1 MFLFLLKRNRKKK
14 MEALGDIALVEK
26 LMPLRSRYKG
36 WVRMVFFALAW
47 VFFVIGLSR
56 PQMGAKLVENERK
69 GSEIIIALD
78 VSNSMLAQDYSP
90 NRLERA
96 KLAISRLVDKLR
108 GDRIGLVIFAGR
120 SFVQL
125 PITSDYVSAK
135 IFLNSIDPG
144 SIPDQGTDLAE
155 AINMSMRSF
164 SAQGQ
169 MGQDNK
175 AIILITDGENH
186 EADPVIAATNAAEE
200 GIRVFCIGVGT
211 PEGKPI
217 PIDESGE
224 LLRDREG
231 NIVVTKLDESTLQEV
246 AVAGNGSYV
255 RAGATEF
262 GLNPILDELEE
273 LKAQQYESQVFE
285 DYNEQ
290 YMYFF
295 GIALV
300 FMLLEFFVGNLR
312 SSRKLFSA
320 VILFMLASS
329 QLSAQTDRSEVRKG
343 NRLFNKE
350 NYREAEV
357 EYRKGLI
364 KDSLSL
370 ASRYNLGNVLYK
382 MDDMEQAQTS
392 YSRIADSVAKSNV
405 SSINWEEGRVE
416 CESTLASDLYHNI
429 GNTYLQQKKYAE
441 AIEAFKNAL
450 RCNPADMD
458 TKSNLAYA
466 QKKLE
471 DEQNQ
476 QGGGGGQ
483 DNNQDQNNEDKEN
496 QNSQG
501 QNNDDRNNNNE
512 GDESR
517 DNGNQDENRN
527 NQEQDNRNDRNSQ
540 ESQDSQDNQDNR
552 DNDNGQ
558 SPPKI
563 SPNAAEQMIQAMQ
576 QKENRTQEKVNREK
590 AKAYTNQREK
600 NW

>member
-1 MFLFLLKRNRKKK
+1 
-14 MEALGDIALVEK
+14 MEQLGDIALVEK
-26 LMPLRSRYKG
+26 LMPLRPKYKG
-36 WVRMVFFALAW
+36 WVKMVFFSLAW
-47 VFFVIGLSR
+47 LFFVIGLSR

-69 GSEIIIALD
+69 GAEIIIALD

-108 GDRIGLVIFAGR
+108 GDRIGLIIFAGK

-135 IFLNSIDPG
+135 IFLNSINTG

-155 AINMSMRSF
+155 AINMAMRSF
-164 SAQGQ
+164 SGQGQ
-169 MGQDNK
+169 MGMDNK

-186 EADPVIAATNAAEE
+186 EADPVIVARSAAEE

-217 PIDESGE
+217 PMGDNGE
-224 LLRDREG
+224 LLHDREG

-246 AVAGNGSYV
+246 AAAGNGMYV

-273 LKAQQYESQVFE
+273 LKEQQYESQVFE

-300 FMLLEFFVGNLR
+300 FMLLEFFVGNLKSR
-312 SSRKLFSA
+312 RKLFSLMV
-320 VILFMLASS
+320 VIVLSSS
-329 QLSAQTDRSEVRKG
+329 QLLAQTDRSEVRKG
-343 NRLFNKE
+343 NRLFNRE
-350 NYREAEV
+350 NYKEAEV

-364 KDSLSL
+364 KDSLSI
-370 ASRYNLGNVLYK
+370 ASKYNLGNTLYR
-382 MDDMEQAQTS
+382 MEDAEQARTN
-392 YSRIADSVAKSNV
+392 YMEIADSVSKSDTPV
-405 SSINWEEGRVE
+405 INWDKGQVE
-416 CESTLASDLYHNI
+416 SPTSMASDLFHNL
-429 GNTYLQQKKYAE
+429 GNSYLAQKKYSE
-441 AIEAFKNAL
+441 AVEAYKNAL
-450 RCNPADMD
+450 RRDPADMD

-466 QKKLE
+466 QKMLE
-471 DEQNQ
+471 DQQQ

-483 DNNQDQNNEDKEN
+483 DNQNN
-496 QNSQG
+496 
-501 QNNDDRNNNNE
+501 
-512 GDESR
+512 
-517 DNGNQDENRN
+517 
-527 NQEQDNRNDRNSQ
+527 
-540 ESQDSQDNQDNR
+540 QDNQDNQDNQNNNQDNQDNKNDR
-552 DNDNGQ
+552 DNQDDSNNQDGQDDRDNRNQNNGNNNDNQNNDGQQ

-563 SPNAAEQMIQAMQ
+563 TPKAAEQMIQAMQ
-576 QKENRTQEKVNREK
+576 QKENQTQDKVNREK
-590 AKAYTNQREK
+590 AKALRANQREK